1 MARVVLGV
9 DEVRDALGEEL
20 FADAARR
27 CLAAT
32 EGIGGRALSR
42 VVGDGSVDLVA
53 GMALATA
60 LGGALRE
67 VDPEAAVE
75 QDPRSWARAV
85 RDAARGA

>member
-1 MARVVLGV
+1 MARVILGV

-32 EGIGGRALSR
+32 EGIGGRALRR

-53 GMALATA
+53 GMALAKA
-60 LGGALRE
+60 LGGVLRE

-75 QDPRSWARAV
+75 QDPRAWARAV
-85 RDAARGA
+85 RDATRGA